1 MPSVSVLMSSGISAE
16 FRDIK
21 HSAQTAADF
30 FKRFG
35 DHLKPWSIAH
45 VEKRPVLII
54 DEANAFKEADDK
66 PVDTRALWI
75 DNVFCFKTINAFLQ
89 FVVRVTKEE

>member
-66 PVDTRALWI
+66 
-75 DNVFCFKTINAFLQ
+75 TINAFLQ